1 MGEPLSYAHGPAGVP
16 LRGETIGQ
24 AWLAAASEHAGRD
37 ALVARHQGVRLT
49 YAALAAEVERVARA
63 MLAAGVEHGDRVGL
77 WSPNRVEWPVM
88 QLAAARAG
96 AILVSLNPAYRARD
110 LGYALRQSGTSLLV
124 MAEGFR
130 GVDYRETLAESG
142 AAPPRT
148 VTLGPEWEAFLAAGE
163 RVPAAALAER
173 EAALDVDD
181 AASIQYTSGTTGFP
195 KGATLSHHNMLNN
208 GFFVGHGLGYG
219 PADRVCLPVPFYH
232 CFGMVLGTLACV
244 THGAAMVLPGEAFD
258 PGDALAAVEAEACT
272 SLYGVP
278 TMFIAELE
286 EPGFAGYD
294 LRSLRTGVMGGS
306 PCPLEVIRRV
316 RDDMHMRD
324 VAICYGMTE
333 TSPISTQ
340 TRPDA
345 PVEKRVS
352 TVGQAHPHVELRVAD
367 AATGR
372 TVPRGTS
379 GELCVRGYSVMLG
392 YWEDEAATRRAI
404 DAGRWL
410 HTGDLAVMGDDGHVS
425 IVGRLT
431 DMIIRG
437 GENVYPRELEE
448 LLHSHP
454 AVADVQVIGVPDP
467 RYGEQVCA
475 WIVLRDGAAATEEEI
490 RGFCSERI
498 APQKAPRYVRFVD
511 GFPLTAT
518 GKVQKFRMREREIA
532 ERGLERAAAT
542 PTA

>member
-1 MGEPLSYAHGPAGVP
+1 MGAALSYAHGAVDVP
-16 LRGETIGQ
+16 LRGQTVGR
-24 AWLAAASEHAGRD
+24 AWLDAAAEHGSRD

-49 YAALAAEVERVARA
+49 YAELAAEVERAARA
-63 MLAAGVEHGDRVGL
+63 LLAAGVERGDRVGL
-77 WSPNRVEWPVM
+77 WSPNRFEWPVV
-88 QLAAARAG
+88 QLAAACAG
-96 AILVSLNPAYRARD
+96 AILVSLNPAYRARE

-130 GVDYRETLAESG
+130 GVDYRETLAGSG
-142 AAPPRT
+142 AAPRRA
-148 VTLGPEWEAFLAAGE
+148 VTLGREWEELLAEGD
-163 RVPAAALAER
+163 RVPAGALAAR
-173 EAALDVDD
+173 EAELDVDD
-181 AASIQYTSGTTGFP
+181 PASIQYTSGTTGFP

-208 GFFVGHGLGYG
+208 GFFVGQGLGYG

-244 THGAAMVLPGEAFD
+244 THGSAMVLPGEAFD
-258 PGDALAAVEAEACT
+258 PKETLAAVETEACT

-286 EPGFAGYD
+286 ESGFAGYD

-316 RDDMHMRD
+316 RDDMNMRD

-367 AATGR
+367 PATGR

-392 YWEDEAATRRAI
+392 YWDDEPATRRAI

-410 HTGDLAVMGDDGHVS
+410 HTGDLAVMGEDGHVS

-437 GENVYPRELEE
+437 GENVYPREVEE
-448 LLHSHP
+448 LLHAHP

-467 RYGEQVCA
+467 RFGEQVCA

-490 RGFCSERI
+490 REFCAERI
-498 APQKAPRYVRFVD
+498 TPQKAPRYVRFVE

-518 GKVQKFRMREREIA
+518 GKVQKFRMREEEIRV
-532 ERGLERAAAT
+532 RGLEHAAAT

>member
-1 MGEPLSYAHGPAGVP
+1 MGERLSYAHGPADVP

-37 ALVARHQGVRLT
+37 ALVACRQGIRLT
-49 YAALAAEVERVARA
+49 YAELATEVERAARA
-63 MLAAGVEHGDRVGL
+63 LLAAGVERGDRVAL
-77 WSPNRVEWPVM
+77 WSPNRAEWPIV

-96 AILVSLNPAYRARD
+96 AILVSLNPAYRARE
-110 LGYALRQSGTSLLV
+110 LGYALEQSGTSLLV

-130 GVDYRETLAESG
+130 DVDYRETLAESG
-142 AAPPRT
+142 AVPRRA

-163 RVPAAALAER
+163 RIPADALAGR

-181 AASIQYTSGTTGFP
+181 PASIQYTSGTTGFP

-208 GFFVGHGLGYG
+208 GFFVGRGLGYG

-258 PGDALAAVEAEACT
+258 PAAALAAVDAEACT

-286 EPGFAGYD
+286 EPGFADHD

-316 RDDMHMRD
+316 RDELHMRD

-345 PVEKRVS
+345 PLEQRVS

-367 AATGR
+367 PATGR

-392 YWEDEAATRRAI
+392 YWEDDAATRRAL

-410 HTGDLAVMGDDGHVS
+410 HTGDLAVMGEDGHVS

-431 DMIIRG
+431 DLIIRG

-467 RYGEQVCA
+467 RYGEQICA
-475 WIVLRDGAAATEEEI
+475 WVVLRDAAVATEAELRE
-490 RGFCSERI
+490 FCAGRV
-498 APQKAPRYVRFVD
+498 AKQKVPRYIRFVD

-518 GKVQKFRMREREIA
+518 GKVQKFRMRKREIE
-532 ERGLERAAAT
+532 ERGLEHAAAT